1 MYCHQPPRHNRTA
14 SANPKGSNKCEKA
27 DRPTDRPMM
36 CRGACVCL
44 CVGTHCP
51 SIQPVFPCD
60 IAIPAH
66 ITSYL
71 RIGASMFPPP
81 GSCQPKYVGTQ
92 GKASYRSSQVTNNR
106 QFPVERTT
114 CRCTSDDRG
123 GIASGICKSAV
134 VSSSHA
140 SGARSGT
147 ARGRF
152 VARSMGEVDRE
163 PTKGAECPDLP
174 IASDLST

>member
-1 MYCHQPPRHNRTA
+1 MRKGRPNDRT
-14 SANPKGSNKCEKA
+14 
-27 DRPTDRPMM
+27 TDRPMM

-147 ARGRF
+147 ARGWF